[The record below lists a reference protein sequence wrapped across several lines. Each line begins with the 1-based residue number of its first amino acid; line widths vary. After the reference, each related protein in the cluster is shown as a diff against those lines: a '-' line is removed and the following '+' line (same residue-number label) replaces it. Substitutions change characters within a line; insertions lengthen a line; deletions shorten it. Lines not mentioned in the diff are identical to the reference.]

1 MRACVRASSG
11 CARNVELT
19 SFSDRLRPSFVFFFK
34 VGGVFFLLLD
44 LLIATF
50 FSVDVVDV
58 VVAVVW
64 FLVGVFFLFFFHFLG
79 PVFLD
84 LLIGPSNEL

>member
-50 FSVDVVDV
+50 FFSVDVVDV
-58 VVAVVW
+58 VVVVVW
-64 FLVGVFFLFFFHFLG
+64 FLVGVFFCFLFPFFGARFSG
-79 PVFLD
+79 PFDRTVQ
-84 LLIGPSNEL
+84 